1 MKLNISLKGDENIS
15 FWNNVDFC
23 VGTGRAGLALTEEYL
38 KELSFVQDIIGF
50 KHIRGHG
57 LFTDDLA
64 IYQKRKNWFT
74 GEITMEYNFTYLDR
88 IMDAY
93 LERKIVPHVLAFYN
107 DYEVG
112 DAGIE
117 ELELGV
123 GRGVKAL
130 DAPAF

>member
-1 MKLNISLKGDENIS
+1 MKLDVSLKGNEKVD

-57 LFTDDLA
+57 LFTDDMA

-74 GEITMEYNFTYLDR
+74 KEETIEYNFTYLDR

-93 LERKIVPHVLAFYN
+93 IERNIVPF
-107 DYEVG
+107 
-112 DAGIE
+112 
-117 ELELGV
+117 LELGFMP
-123 GRGVKAL
+123 KAM
-130 DAPAF
+130 AYIGEHSRHGSP